1 MDKGSNPTFE
11 ENGNEDRKSS
21 SINKKENLNQPSKSC
36 CFCSF
41 YEMDQT
47 LKNMQKRWSMID

>member
-1 MDKGSNPTFE
+1 MDKGSNSTFE

-36 CFCSF
+36 CCSL

-47 LKNMQKRWSMID
+47 LKNMQKIWSMID

>member
-11 ENGNEDRKSS
+11 ENDNEDRKSS
-21 SINKKENLNQPSKSC
+21 SINKKENLNHPLKSC
-36 CFCSF
+36 CCSL

-47 LKNMQKRWSMID
+47 LKNMQKIWSMID

>member
-36 CFCSF
+36 CCSL
-41 YEMDQT
+41 YKMDQT

>member
-1 MDKGSNPTFE
+1 MDKGSHPTFE
-11 ENGNEDRKSS
+11 ENGNGDRKSS

-36 CFCSF
+36 CCSL

-47 LKNMQKRWSMID
+47 LKNMQKIWSMID

>member
-1 MDKGSNPTFE
+1 MDKGSNPTLE

-21 SINKKENLNQPSKSC
+21 PINKENLNQPSKSC
-36 CFCSF
+36 CCSL

-47 LKNMQKRWSMID
+47 LKNMQKIWSMID

>member
-11 ENGNEDRKSS
+11 ENGKEDIKFSS
-21 SINKKENLNQPSKSC
+21 LNKKEIFNQPSKSC
-36 CFCSF
+36 CCSL

-47 LKNMQKRWSMID
+47 LKNMQKIWSMID

>member
-1 MDKGSNPTFE
+1 MDKGSSPTFE

-36 CFCSF
+36 CCSL

-47 LKNMQKRWSMID
+47 LKNMQKIWSMID